1 MDYPPFLQENLD
13 LYVLWF
19 FKNRNSIKKGSSHYV
34 KGIFNIIRNGYTF
47 LHKGG
52 EWILYFFVVSVKFL
66 FISSLFYARWLVDLF
81 CSEQLAMFF
90 FIELAIYECIW
101 NSLTSYCLMIKMRQK
116 WDRSN
121 NLLSWSYI
129 MFWKTTVKKLC
140 SIDIIIKGEL
150 NPKIVF
156 VKLLKK

>member
-1 MDYPPFLQENLD
+1 MKDLLSKEHYFYVIHNLLMKSSTYPSTYIDNPCIDYPPFLQENLD

-66 FISSLFYARWLVDLF
+66 VILSLFYARWLVDLF

-90 FIELAIYECIW
+90 FTELAIYECIW
-101 NSLTSYCLMIKMRQK
+101 NSLTSYCLMIKVR
-116 WDRSN
+116 
-121 NLLSWSYI
+121 
-129 MFWKTTVKKLC
+129 
-140 SIDIIIKGEL
+140 
-150 NPKIVF
+150 
-156 VKLLKK
+156 